1 MEPVCTTARSR
12 AKIRIAAIKKHI
24 AVVVG
29 APGVFGR
36 PIVDRLASEPGW
48 EVIGLSRPAGVDRD
62 RVRYLDVG
70 LRDTDDTQQKLAG
83 LTDATHV
90 FYAVFQATGTNYYG
104 SHLGPFRTP
113 AKETAAARVN

>member
-1 MEPVCTTARSR
+1 M
-12 AKIRIAAIKKHI
+12 
-24 AVVVG
+24 
-29 APGVFGR
+29 
-36 PIVDRLASEPGW
+36 D
-48 EVIGLSRPAGVDRD
+48 
-62 RVRYLDVG
+62 

-90 FYAVFQATGTNYYG
+90 FYAVFQAAGTNYYG